1 MESITVLPKTG
12 RLSSKMRRH
21 IERGNL
27 ITRNRLEE
35 HIRKSEIKAL
45 ENVIDKA
52 FGVETEPRKVLTL
65 KRKLE
70 NDSAN
75 VIASLVTQIKG
86 NEEQQE
92 PTPSFDNCCLH
103 NTFLY
108 SVKNK
113 KNSNITARQ

>member
-1 MESITVLPKTG
+1 MKNITILPTSG
-12 RLSSKMRRH
+12 RLSSKMRRYH
-21 IERGNL
+21 ERGNL

-52 FGVETEPRKVLTL
+52 FGVETEPRQVLTL
-65 KRKLE
+65 NRKLE

-75 VIASLVTQIKG
+75 VIASLVTQLKG

-92 PTPSFDNCCLH
+92 PTPSFDNCCLPS
-103 NTFLY
+103 TWLY
-108 SVKNK
+108 SVSKNDK
-113 KNSNITARQ
+113 DITARG